1 MRQTE
6 AMDVPRQISVFV
18 RDWHRELVWQSAPDA
33 LTWRMTGSSGQHRYL
48 KCRPSAAAVPLR
60 DEAAR
65 MRWARAAGLPA
76 PQVLAACI
84 SGQTEWLLTEGL
96 SGRDATSEEL
106 RADPAELV
114 PLLAS
119 GLRQIHATPTAD
131 CPFSNRIDQALGIAR
146 QRVTSGLVGPADLH
160 EEFSHLTHAAA
171 LAELDRLRPGTEDLV
186 VCHGDYCLPNVMI
199 TGGKVSGFLDLGEL
213 CVADRW
219 RDLAVATW
227 SVTWNLGP
235 GFEDLFLNSYGIA
248 RDERAQA
255 FYRLLY
261 DLES

>member
-1 MRQTE
+1 
-6 AMDVPRQISVFV
+6 MDIPRQISVFV
-18 RDWHRELVWQSAPDA
+18 GDWHPELVWQSAPDA
-33 LTWRMTGSSGQHRYL
+33 LTWRMTSPSGQHRYL
-48 KCRPSAAAVPLR
+48 KCRPSGAAVPLR
-60 DEAAR
+60 GEAAR
-65 MRWARAAGLPA
+65 MRWARSAGLPA

-84 SGQTEWLLTEGL
+84 SGQTEWLLTEEL
-96 SGRDATSEEL
+96 PGRDATSEEL
-106 RADPAELV
+106 RADPAKLV

-119 GLRQIHATPTAD
+119 GLRQIHATPAVD
-131 CPFSNRIDQALGIAR
+131 CPFSNRIDQALATAR
-146 QRVTSGLVGPADLH
+146 QRVTSGLVRPDDLH
-160 EEFSHLTHAAA
+160 EEFSDLSHAAA
-171 LAELDRLRPGTEDLV
+171 LAELDRLRPGSEDLV

-199 TGGKVSGFLDLGEL
+199 TDGAVTGFLDLGEL

-235 GFEDLFLNSYGIA
+235 GLEDLFLDSYGIA